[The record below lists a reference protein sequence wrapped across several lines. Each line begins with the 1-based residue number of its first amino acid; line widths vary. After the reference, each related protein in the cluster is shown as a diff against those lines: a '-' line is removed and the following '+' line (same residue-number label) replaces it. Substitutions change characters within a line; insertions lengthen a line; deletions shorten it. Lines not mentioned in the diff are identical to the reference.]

1 MQNTDQNSVDNTT
14 GNFKI
19 GHYNLC
25 YGALCK
31 FNMFDFTIFSIM
43 CLDEVGILLTSK
55 KHLSICGSESAVCR
69 TEFWGLYADNF
80 EIVCIKQG
88 YGAF

>member
-1 MQNTDQNSVDNTT
+1 MHNVEQNSGDYTC

-25 YGALCK
+25 YGALFK

-43 CLDEVGILLTSK
+43 CLDEVVILLTSK
-55 KHLSICGSESAVCR
+55 KHLSICGSESTKR
-69 TEFWGLYADNF
+69 NTKFWGPSY
-80 EIVCIKQG
+80 
-88 YGAF
+88 

>member
-1 MQNTDQNSVDNTT
+1 MTILNIILNWALYARLL
-14 GNFKI
+14 NFL
-19 GHYNLC
+19 NQ
-25 YGALCK
+25 
-31 FNMFDFTIFSIM
+31 FDFLIFSIM
-43 CLDEVGILLTSK
+43 HLDVVIILLTSK
-55 KHLSICGSESAVCR
+55 KHLSICGSESAECR